1 MDNGSAVKAVETDSE
16 GEGKLHEP
24 EDRMMSCF
32 RLELHHPEL
41 VSGMPRKD
49 AWAELRSAHR
59 RVGQAVQ
66 LAVRNVIMHVGEMR
80 AAGKIRFATPSEKMN
95 AKLGVPLPSDCYQPE
110 DMDRL
115 GDILTDSMR
124 TSDTTEYV
132 YSSVSRKLLM
142 SEFSKSKLNS
152 LLKGDVSFPVMRNV
166 GLMMRNRNWSIR
178 LESRIVDGKTYVD
191 PVVETSAFRKGKG
204 GMILHCRSLHAG
216 KLERATT
223 LLEELAT
230 AGQLPE
236 TSDKWRKGAL
246 IIRPVRRPGQ
256 MEKWEILIPYQA
268 PRKFSGGQAIMS
280 VHRSVAN
287 MLTASVMDGS
297 KVKVHHYPGR
307 AVVALKSQLYAR
319 RKSIS
324 RDLAARLHPM
334 RQANRKHYKALARLS
349 DAEARATQTEL
360 WRAARWVQGVAEAA
374 GAQVVFLDDFTSFDP
389 DRPGPPMEPYVRR
402 FPWSD
407 LKDKVVDSLK
417 RRAGIKVQE
426 RKSAYITQK
435 CPKCGFTSKDN
446 LVKMPK
452 IRGVEVEGGWWKC
465 GNPGCDKEGDPDDVA
480 GENLLADCR
489 EKFPGLVDDVEKVA

>member
-1 MDNGSAVKAVETDSE
+1 MVNGPVTAAVEPDRDVE
-16 GEGKLHEP
+16 GILHEP

-41 VSGMPRKD
+41 SSGLPRKQ
-49 AWAELRSAHR
+49 AWEELRSAHR
-59 RVGQAVQ
+59 RIGQAVQ
-66 LAVRNVIMHVGEMR
+66 LAVRNVILHVGEMR
-80 AAGKIRFATPSEKMN
+80 SVGKIRFATPSEKMN
-95 AKLGVPLPSDCYQPE
+95 LSLGIPLPSDCYLPE
-110 DMDRL
+110 DLDRL
-115 GDILTDSMR
+115 ADILTESMK

-132 YSSVSRKLLM
+132 YSSVARKLLM
-142 SEFSKSKLNS
+142 SEFAKSKLNS

-178 LESRIVDGKTYVD
+178 LETRVVDGKTYVD
-191 PVVETSAFRKGKG
+191 PVVETSAFRKGNG

-216 KLERATT
+216 KLERATG

-236 TSDKWRKGAL
+236 TANKWRKGAL

-256 MEKWEILIPYQA
+256 MDKWEILIPYQS

-287 MLTASVMDGS
+287 MLTAAVIDGS
-297 KVKVHHYPGR
+297 KLKIHHYPGR

-319 RKSIS
+319 RRSIS
-324 RDLAARLHPM
+324 RDLAARMHPM
-334 RQANRKHYKALARLS
+334 RQANRKHYRALARLS

-360 WRAARWVQGVAEAA
+360 WRAARWVQGVAESV
-374 GAQVVFLDDFTSFDP
+374 GAQVIFMDDFTSFDP
-389 DRPGPPMEPYVRR
+389 DLPGPPMEPYVRR

-407 LKDKVVDSLK
+407 LKDKAVDALT

-426 RKSAYITQK
+426 RKSAYITQR
-435 CPKCGFTSKDN
+435 CPKCRISSKDN

-452 IRGVEVEGGWWKC
+452 IRGTEVETGWWKC
-465 GNPGCDKEGDPDDVA
+465 CNPGCGKEGDPDAIA

-489 EKFPGLVDDVEKVA
+489 EKFPGLVEPG